1 FLLRKKGEIMDALR
15 WGTAHLSDE
24 EFLREFESCRLPG
37 ESFHHADHVRV
48 SWIYLRRFDEPAA
61 QERMAQSI
69 ERFATHHGSPRKFHV
84 TMTLAWMRLVAAAVR
99 APPTPRARAGMRLVA
114 AAWRAPPAITRFEEF
129 AAAHPRLLDP
139 QALAQHYS
147 ADL

>member
-1 FLLRKKGEIMDALR
+1 MDALR
-15 WGTAHLSDE
+15 WGTAHLTDE

-37 ESFHHADHVRV
+37 ESFHHVDHVRV

-84 TMTLAWMRLVAAAVR
+84 TMTLAWMRLVA
-99 APPTPRARAGMRLVA
+99 G
-114 AAWRAPPAITRFEEF
+114 AWRATPAIARFEEF

-147 ADL
+147 AELLGSASARSAWVAPDLAPLP

>member
-1 FLLRKKGEIMDALR
+1 MDALR

-37 ESFHHADHVRV
+37 ENFHHADHLRV

-61 QERMAQSI
+61 QERMAQAI
-69 ERFATHHGSPRKFHV
+69 QRFSTHQGSPGKFHV
-84 TMTLAWMRLVAAAVR
+84 TMTQAW
-99 APPTPRARAGMRLVA
+99 MRLVA
-114 AAWRAPPAITRFEEF
+114 AAWRATPAITRFEEF

-139 QALAQHYS
+139 QALAKHYS
-147 ADL
+147 ADLLGSASARIAWVEPDLAPLP